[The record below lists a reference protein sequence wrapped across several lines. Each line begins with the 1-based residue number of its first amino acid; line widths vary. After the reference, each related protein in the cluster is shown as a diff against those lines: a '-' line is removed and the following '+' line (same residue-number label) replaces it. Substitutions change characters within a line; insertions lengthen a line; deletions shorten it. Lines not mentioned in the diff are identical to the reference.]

1 MNLFL
6 PWKVSTTLSGRCNS
20 RMSNNLLVRLHSLG
34 DVVLAS
40 GTAVAMSQSGKVSF
54 ASRALYEPIV
64 KRIPGNIE
72 SIPLSGNWKELRR
85 ISRNFSTVVDL
96 QNNLTTRLAFAG
108 RNVKRFHFS
117 RRLRRK
123 VLLGAGILLP
133 WRAEEYLKTWSPG
146 GDPSPV
152 LTRHATPVQ
161 GRFTVGIVAGGR
173 WPMKAVPAGVITE
186 LARLFADIEGA
197 QVLIMGDSEDSSLAE
212 HIVEQCGYRDV
223 RTIAGEGGISQLI
236 SRVERL
242 DLLISPDSGP
252 AHIAMALGV
261 PVQVIFTS
269 TSPALG
275 FWPNDFKG
283 AFMVDPI
290 PCRPCHRHGGKKCA
304 TGSEQ
309 CRRMIVPRDVFQEA
323 MCLLP

>member
-1 MNLFL
+1 MLDY
-6 PWKVSTTLSGRCNS
+6 
-20 RMSNNLLVRLHSLG
+20 LLVRLHSLG

-40 GTAVAMSQSGKVSF
+40 GTAVAMSQRGKVSF
-54 ASRALYEPIV
+54 ASRARYEPIV
-64 KRIPGNIE
+64 KRIPGNVE
-72 SIPLSGNWKELRR
+72 SIPLSGNWRELRR
-85 ISRNFSTVVDL
+85 IARNFSTVVDL

-123 VLLGAGILLP
+123 VLLGAGIVLP
-133 WRAEEYLKTWSPG
+133 WRAEEYLNTWSPG

-152 LTRHATPVQ
+152 LTRHATPEQ
-161 GRFTVGIVAGGR
+161 GSFTVGIVAGGR
-173 WPMKAVPAGVITE
+173 WPMKTVPAGVVTE
-186 LARLFADIEGA
+186 LARLFTDIEGA
-197 QVLIMGDSEDSSLAE
+197 KVLIMGDSEDSTLAE

-223 RTIAGEGGISQLI
+223 RSIAGEGGISQLI
-236 SRVERL
+236 SRIERL

-275 FWPNDFKG
+275 FWPNNFKG
-283 AFMVDPI
+283 AFMVDPV

-323 MCLLP
+323 MCLVP